1 MVKRRKIS
9 AIVQVNMHEL
19 TNELSSIGSRI
30 ICYVNNAIYITNF
43 DGLFVKCASKFAH
56 FYG

>member
-19 TNELSSIGSRI
+19 TNELSSIGSQI
-30 ICYVNNAIYITNF
+30 ICYVNNATQFTLQILM
-43 DGLFVKCASKFAH
+43 GSL
-56 FYG
+56 